1 MICLKTNGIS
11 NQEKIL
17 EVSSNLQ
24 STQLLFY
31 LAPNFQILSY
41 ILSIEIASF
50 LHRRSNNRTF
60 IIYLFIFQQQCI

>member
-17 EVSSNLQ
+17 EASSNLQ

-50 LHRRSNNRTF
+50 LHRR
-60 IIYLFIFQQQCI
+60 